1 MLNLE
6 KAIIREQLGK
16 ETQTKY
22 LDYIKSELAPRYSEF
37 IGNEIQTAYLE
48 AYDDYGQTLFDRY
61 ISYADHWMDDLDF
74 KDPDTG
80 TMFDRDYLNT
90 ELEKIEK
97 AAGIANPKDFRQET
111 VKFVLRQRA
120 NGKVVRWTAYEKLKK
135 VIEKKM
141 FSSVEALLPVI
152 SFSTKSNTEDAKKH
166 DDFVQRMTDRG
177 YTVRQVRRA
186 VEWWM
191 RIMKSN

>member
-1 MLNLE
+1 MFTLE
-6 KAIIREQLGK
+6 QSIRREQLA
-16 ETQTKY
+16 TDIQTKF
-22 LDYIKSELAPRYSEF
+22 LDFIKGELAPRYSEF

-48 AYDDYGQTLFDRY
+48 AYDDYGQTLFERY
-61 ISYADHWMDDLDF
+61 ITYADHWIDDIDF

-80 TMFDRDYLNT
+80 TMFDRDYLNG

-120 NGKVVRWTAYEKLKK
+120 GGKLVKWTSYEKLKK
-135 VIEKKM
+135 VIERKM
-141 FSSVEALLPVI
+141 FASVEALLPVI
-152 SFSTKSNTEDAKKH
+152 SFSTKSSSEDSKKH
-166 DDFVQRMTDRG
+166 EDFVARMEEKG
-177 YTVRQVRRA
+177 YTERQVRRA

-191 RIMKSN
+191 RVLKSS